1 MFSRLFLLFIIVPAV
16 ELYLLIEIGAVIG
29 FLPTLG
35 LICLTGIIGGSL
47 ARQQGLSVW
56 AQFNS
61 RLQTGQLPGKELV
74 DGLIILVSGA
84 LLLTPGVITDVVGF
98 LGLLPFSRAL
108 IRKYAQSRI
117 KIAQANGSIQF
128 GPGIFGSSAPPPSSP
143 ATSAEP
149 QWQGTPKE
157 KPDVS

>member
-1 MFSRLFLLFIIVPAV
+1 MFSRLFLLFVIVPAL

-35 LICLTGIIGGSL
+35 LICLTGIIGASL

-56 AQFNS
+56 TQFNS
-61 RLQTGQLPGKELV
+61 RLQTGQLPGKELI
-74 DGLIILVSGA
+74 DGIIILLSGA
-84 LLLTPGVITDVVGF
+84 LLLTPGVVTDFVGF

-108 IRKYAQSRI
+108 IRSFAQKRI
-117 KIAQANGSIQF
+117 EKAQANGSLQF
-128 GPGIFGSSAPPPSSP
+128 NASFFGGQSTPPPSGN
-143 ATSAEP
+143 TEP
-149 QWQGTPKE
+149 QWQGTPKQ